1 MNQLVF
7 MKDGKVVCYLYG
19 YPENNSYGIY
29 LRDESDT
36 DSTQATVLTADEDLT
51 FQVVKKDNTIYL
63 MKNE

>member
-19 YPENNSYGIY
+19 YPENNGYGIY
-29 LRDESDT
+29 FREGYDT
-36 DSTQATVLTADEDLT
+36 YSTQASVLTPEDDLT
-51 FQVVKKDNTIYL
+51 FQVVKRENTIYL